1 MQTGNSSQYGGYVT
15 CTMNRQ
21 WQTIYSDIILTDWTL
36 LTGQFGFKVYN
47 NSGTTVPFPKGFVKD
62 FQMLVIDAAS
72 ALSAV
77 LAISLLAAAV

>member
-1 MQTGNSSQYGGYVT
+1 
-15 CTMNRQ
+15 
-21 WQTIYSDIILTDWTL
+21 L

-47 NSGTTVPFPKGFVKD
+47 NSGTTVPFPKGFVTD

-72 ALSAV
+72 ALSAA